1 MAAAAPFDF
10 DRMVTA
16 FEALTWASASRDGG
30 RLPNTAPFLAAMS
43 EVALL
48 FDQLGT
54 GFGFVRKDITSKV
67 AVLHAH
73 LRAAPATY
81 ASLQVGVEAEVAAG
95 TAAVT
100 SPPSAARTLLR
111 LMWATKFLAVLM
123 AELGDAYRPG
133 STKTL
138 RDATAKAYGAALK
151 EHHSWVVAKGVSAA
165 LLLLPSKE
173 VFLGKVGV
181 DLARRDEL
189 LRRVDAVFGPLV
201 VDCYGFYERRKLLG
215 LP

>member
-1 MAAAAPFDF
+1 MATPAFDF
-10 DRMVTA
+10 VRMVTA
-16 FEALTWASASRDGG
+16 FEALTWSQDARTGG
-30 RLPNTAPFLAAMS
+30 RLPDAAPFLAAMS

-67 AVLHAH
+67 AILRSH
-73 LRAAPATY
+73 LAAAPDTY
-81 ASLQVGVEAEVAAG
+81 RSLQTGVTAEAAAG

-111 LMWATKFLAVLM
+111 LLWATKFLAVLM
-123 AELGDAYRPG
+123 AELGSAYTPG

-138 RDATAKAYGAALK
+138 RDAVGKAYGAALRP
-151 EHHSWVVAKGVSAA
+151 HHSWVVAKGVAAA

-173 VFLGKVGV
+173 VFLTKVGV
-181 DLARRDEL
+181 DLARREEL

-201 VDCYGFYERRKLLG
+201 EDCYAFYERHQLLG